1 MAKDSKEEEAN
12 EEQGFDL
19 LKYIGE
25 NGVYQ
30 VRLVVLFLLRAVA
43 NRMCNV
49 GHMRITHRVFSTVG
63 DVAFE

>member
-30 VRLVVLFLLRAVA
+30 VRF
-43 NRMCNV
+43 
-49 GHMRITHRVFSTVG
+49 IVFVCC
-63 DVAFE
+63 AP